1 MNEPSDI
8 SSLALDDQFM
18 ILLHKKI
25 MDKKG
30 SAKRRAKKYY
40 MDQYKKTG
48 IIPKPLLLAG
58 RGIMEGRRCSGRPP
72 ALSREVK
79 RRFIEIVK
87 ASCDAQDPSF
97 IYITRKARK
106 ITTYHIF
113 LQDEFQQDISI
124 HALRRLVRNESLDLY
139 LKQPDFDADP
149 VNRGYFNPEAVF
161 DLIQV
166 DGCKFQYFK
175 IRAHNGAWRKAQV
188 IEFYD
193 TGSRYMFVLECYFS
207 ETSLNAVDLFSRFL
221 LDAPFPKKKIRLRP
235 DRAKAFLNLKR
246 PIHELNIKYSVPG
259 GFYMDPDFSA
269 ARSPKHKVHLE
280 SSHRSLH
287 DFEIRIIKRFEDRI
301 AKTEPGVIF
310 RGNRK
315 EQITVTCLDI
325 GIEQLRQ
332 SRMIELYRR
341 EHNKSSHR
349 FSEGGKTQAWIP
361 CQRLYEYLSDQETM
375 VFDPAH
381 MDTFLKYGFNKN
393 KATVSKDKTIVCNK
407 QKYAVVVG
415 AEKFSSYKS
424 TPVKISHHNNKLYI
438 FEDNKDGICLGEAV
452 CQEPSQKPR
461 SVMEKAEERLKKN
474 EVEQICGYLEDKQ
487 MSVDMKSLISCYQSG
502 LTFSI
507 AEAIFEVNMKRYQQ
521 LAAKLQ
527 DQNRAGFVRFN
538 AFMIDVERHR
548 QRQNN
553 LLYAKEYD
561 DEL

>member
-1 MNEPSDI
+1 MNEPLDI

-18 ILLHKKI
+18 ILLHKKL

-40 MDQYKKTG
+40 TDQYKKTG
-48 IIPKPLLLAG
+48 VIPKPLQLAG
-58 RGIMEGRRCSGRPP
+58 QGIMEGRKCSGRPP
-72 ALSREVK
+72 ALSSDVK
-79 RRFIEIVK
+79 RRFIDMVK

-97 IYITRKARK
+97 IYITKRARM
-106 ITTYHIF
+106 ITTYHRF
-113 LQDEFQQDISI
+113 LEEEFQKDISI
-124 HALRRLVRNESLDLY
+124 HALRRLVRKQSLDLY

-149 VNRGYFNPEAVF
+149 VDKGYFNPEEVF
-161 DLIQV
+161 DLVQV

-175 IRAHNGAWRKAQV
+175 IKDENGNWRKPQV

-221 LDAPFPKKKIRLRP
+221 LDAPFPKKTIRLRP

-246 PIHELNIKYSVPG
+246 PIHELNIKYSMPG
-259 GFYMDPDFSA
+259 GFYMDPDFCRV
-269 ARSPKHKVHLE
+269 RSPKHKVHLE

-287 DFEIRIIKRFEDRI
+287 NFEIRIIKRFEDKI
-301 AKTEPGVIF
+301 AKTEAGVIF
-310 RGNRK
+310 KGNRK
-315 EQITVTCLDI
+315 QKIIVTCLDI
-325 GIEQLRQ
+325 RIEQLRH

-341 EHNKSSHR
+341 EHNESSHR

-361 CQRLYEYLSDQETM
+361 SQRLHEYLADQETM

-381 MDTFLKYGFNKN
+381 MDTFLKYGFNKK
-393 KATVSKDKTIVCNK
+393 KATVSKDKTIVCNN

-415 AEKFSSYKS
+415 AEKFRSHKS

-452 CQEPSQKPR
+452 CQEPSHKPR
-461 SVMEKAEERLKKN
+461 SVTEKAEERLKKN

-507 AEAIFEVNMKRYQQ
+507 AEAIFEVNMNKYQQ

-561 DEL
+561 DDV

>member
-1 MNEPSDI
+1 MNEPLDI
-8 SSLALDDQFM
+8 SSLPLDDQFM

-30 SAKRRAKKYY
+30 SAMRRAKKYY
-40 MDQYKKTG
+40 TDQYKRTG

-58 RGIMEGRRCSGRPP
+58 LGIMEGRKCSGRPP

-87 ASCDAQDPSF
+87 ASCDANDPSF
-97 IYITRKARK
+97 IFITKKARK

-113 LQDEFQQDISI
+113 LQDEFQKEISI
-124 HALRRLVRNESLDLY
+124 HALRRLVRKESLDLY
-139 LKQPDFDADP
+139 LKQHDFDGEPDS
-149 VNRGYFNPEAVF
+149 RGYFNPEAVF

-175 IRAHNGAWRKAQV
+175 IRDENGNWCKPQV

-193 TGSRYMFVLECYFS
+193 TGSRYMFVLECYFT

-221 LDAPFPKKKIRLRP
+221 LDMPVPRKKIRLRP

-246 PIHELNIKYSVPG
+246 PIHELNIKYSMPG

-287 DFEIRIIKRFEDRI
+287 DFEIRVIKRFEDRI
-301 AKTEPGVIF
+301 AKTEPGFVF
-310 RGNRK
+310 KGNRK

-325 GIEQLRQ
+325 CIEELRQ
-332 SRMIELYRR
+332 SGMIELYRR
-341 EHNKSSHR
+341 EHNESSHR

-361 CQRLYEYLSDQETM
+361 CQRLQGYLSNQETM

-381 MDTFLKYGFNKN
+381 MDTFIKYGFDKK
-393 KATVSKDKTIVCNK
+393 KATVSKEKTIVCNK

-424 TPVKISHHNNKLYI
+424 TPVKISHYNNKLYI
-438 FEDNKDGICLGEAV
+438 FEDRKDGICLGEAV

-474 EVEQICGYLEDKQ
+474 EVEQLCGYLENKQ

-507 AEAIFEVNMKRYQQ
+507 AKAIFEANMDRYQQ
-521 LAAKLQ
+521 LVAKLQ
-527 DQNRAGFVRFN
+527 DPNRAGFVKFN
-538 AFMIDVERHR
+538 AFIIDIKRHH
-548 QRQNN
+548 QRHAD
-553 LLYAKEYD
+553 LLSKGMRS
-561 DEL
+561 